1 MSRHL
6 GSFPYKSIEVF
17 FYTPSTYKSTIKPPV
32 QVIAAHLPH
41 KSKPT
46 IINSSEC
53 TMLWLFEVKELV
65 VAAATYQ

>member
-1 MSRHL
+1 M
-6 GSFPYKSIEVF
+6 
-17 FYTPSTYKSTIKPPV
+17 YKSTIKPPV

-46 IINSSEC
+46 IMNSSEC